1 MRVYF
6 DNKGRIREFYPQPIF
21 ATSDKVDKLEAYA
34 DFDITGFEPSL
45 TIKRAD
51 GVVLGPFPMLPA
63 LDEQG
68 RTYHYYVFSKIDVGV
83 AGQIEM
89 TIWYNKYQYDD
100 VLGEIVL
107 VAEKPTAKLAT
118 YVYDA
123 VTRPTPDNLAAI
135 YRQIRQLQE
144 QLEDLPPG
152 DTHFIGEVPPDDVK
166 RYRVWLDYSNDDIG
180 VMFGGGGVVPMSEES
195 TPTDELLLILD
206 AAGKDEGLI
215 IETDSEWLLVPEQG
229 ETLICPD
236 ETGEETLLIQND
248 EDELGEILNMLGD
261 GVIPE
266 GTTWPP
272 REDLI
277 PLDASGQSDD
287 LIIETEP
294 EQLILPNQEEEL
306 IFPHDAGEE
315 TLLIE
320 NDEDENLLF

>member
-6 DNKGRIREFYPQPIF
+6 DSKGRIREFYPQPIF

-123 VTRPTPDNLAAI
+123 VTHPTSDNLAAI

-144 QLEDLPPG
+144 QLEDLPLG
-152 DTHFIGEVPPDDVK
+152 DSHYIGETSPDDVK
-166 RYRVWLDYSNDDIG
+166 RYRVWLDYSDDDIG

-195 TPTDELLLILD
+195 TPTDELFLILD
-206 AAGKDEGLI
+206 AAGKAEGQI

-229 ETLICPD
+229 ETLIYPD
-236 ETGEETLLIQND
+236 ET
-248 EDELGEILNMLGD
+248 GEILNMLGD

-266 GTTWPP
+266 GTTWPL
-272 REDLI
+272 REGLI

-294 EQLILPNQEEEL
+294 EQLILPKQEEEL
-306 IFPHDAGEE
+306 IFLHDAGEE
-315 TLLIE
+315 MLLIQ
-320 NDEDENLLF
+320 NDENENLLF

>member
-123 VTRPTPDNLAAI
+123 VTHPTSDNLAAI

-166 RYRVWLDYSNDDIG
+166 RYRVWLDYSDDDIG

-206 AAGKDEGLI
+206 AAGKDEGPI

-229 ETLICPD
+229 ETLIYPD
-236 ETGEETLLIQND
+236 ET
-248 EDELGEILNMLGD
+248 
-261 GVIPE
+261 
-266 GTTWPP
+266 
-272 REDLI
+272 
-277 PLDASGQSDD
+277 GQSDD

-294 EQLILPNQEEEL
+294 EQLILPEQEEEL
-306 IFPHDAGEE
+306 IFSHDAGEE
-315 TLLIE
+315 MLLIQ
-320 NDEDENLLF
+320 NDENESLLF

>member
-166 RYRVWLDYSNDDIG
+166 RYRVWLDYSDDDIG

-206 AAGKDEGLI
+206 AAGKDESLI

-229 ETLICPD
+229 ETLIYPD
-236 ETGEETLLIQND
+236 ET
-248 EDELGEILNMLGD
+248 GEILNMLGG
-261 GVIPE
+261 GVMPE
-266 GTTWPP
+266 GTTWSP

-294 EQLILPNQEEEL
+294 EQLILPKQEEEL
-306 IFPHDAGEE
+306 IFPYDVGEE
-315 TLLIE
+315 MLLIE